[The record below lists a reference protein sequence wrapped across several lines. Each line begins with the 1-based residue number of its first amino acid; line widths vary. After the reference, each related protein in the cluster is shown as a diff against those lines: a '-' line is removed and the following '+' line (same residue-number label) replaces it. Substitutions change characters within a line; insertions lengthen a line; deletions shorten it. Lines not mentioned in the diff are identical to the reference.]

1 MCANSKATLQKN
13 AREEGSGFTRALP
26 AYKWSLLMESPLH
39 LLLPLLLLHLPL
51 LHRSNMDMPSISL
64 PLSSIS
70 HMPILCFP
78 QTVCLLLTL

>member
-1 MCANSKATLQKN
+1 
-13 AREEGSGFTRALP
+13 
-26 AYKWSLLMESPLH
+26 MESPLH

-78 QTVCLLLTL
+78 QTVCLLLTLWESRRHLQARTTKQGQQTQC